1 MNDNLNDNAR
11 AILADAAVKL
21 RALGLHCAIGPLS
34 MPQGLS
40 LNLHVA
46 DTALAAAAAYVAAG
60 HGGEAAHAR
69 DTAEAFAEEVAHV
82 LTTDAIERAARQPE

>member
-1 MNDNLNDNAR
+1 MSDNLNHIAG
-11 AILADAAVKL
+11 AILSDAAAKL
-21 RALGLHCAIGPLS
+21 RAVGLHCAIGPLS
-34 MPQGLS
+34 TPQGLS

-69 DTAEAFAEEVAHV
+69 DTADAFAEEVAHV
-82 LTTDAIERAARQPE
+82 LTTDAIERAARPPD